1 MKGSM
6 WTGKKRYWPFFLTL
20 FAIYRI
26 NELENELKIKQ
37 DRVIEVRREY
47 EDQLNQGEGI
57 EAKVRELE
65 TREKLDYA
73 SQRGAENKEKKL

>member
-1 MKGSM
+1 M
-6 WTGKKRYWPFFLTL
+6 
-20 FAIYRI
+20 
-26 NELENELKIKQ
+26 
-37 DRVIEVRREY
+37 IEVRREY

-73 SQRGAENKEKKL
+73 SQRGVFFLVVLLYF